1 MAASWC
7 SKSQNNKTLRK
18 LDVNFQKGKYLC
30 SFLDCSLSLS
40 FHFPLLA
47 SNQPLFTM
55 PHPTLVTTSTTTF
68 SRSQV
73 QVLYFRFRSWSVT
86 WFEYEPTNMFEY
98 VSLVGAHPRPFPFRK
113 EKDCDN
119 SSGGNYFEQRKR
131 DSAPV
136 GRSTFEK
143 ILCERTEHRTVD
155 GHKGIHHLLFALSS
169 SPFHFICQMLS
180 KYWGR
185 KSFSLLLQ
193 WVARPFR
200 DKMIRVQGTNM
211 GLQQNLI
218 LDKILKRS
226 VVVASFRG
234 RI

>member
-98 VSLVGAHPRPFPFRK
+98 VSLVGAHPRPFPFRNEKKRIVIILLGAITLSK
-113 EKDCDN
+113 EREIQLQL
-119 SSGGNYFEQRKR
+119 GAVLLKR
-131 DSAPV
+131 FFVKGPNI
-136 GRSTFEK
+136 GLSTATRGSIIFY
-143 ILCERTEHRTVD
+143 LPCL
-155 GHKGIHHLLFALSS
+155 HL
-169 SPFHFICQMLS
+169 HFI
-180 KYWGR
+180 
-185 KSFSLLLQ
+185 SFAKCSPNIEEEKVSVYCCSEWQDL
-193 WVARPFR
+193 F
-200 DKMIRVQGTNM
+200 GT
-211 GLQQNLI
+211 
-218 LDKILKRS
+218 KW
-226 VVVASFRG
+226 
-234 RI
+234 